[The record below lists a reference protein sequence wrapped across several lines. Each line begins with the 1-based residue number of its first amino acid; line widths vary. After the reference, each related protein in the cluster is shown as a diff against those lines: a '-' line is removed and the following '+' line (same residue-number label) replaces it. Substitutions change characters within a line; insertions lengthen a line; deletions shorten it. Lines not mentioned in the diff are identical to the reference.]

1 LKVRNRTYLFSFYAL
16 VLLISSIFLSCKKDT
31 NILGASVQDESDILN
46 AQFSDTATIFAHTI
60 YSDSTISFNDG
71 VKFLGSNQDPVFGR
85 TDVSLYTKFALPNNI
100 TNVSFGDDANLVSAE
115 VVLAVK
121 SVDFVGDYQTPL
133 TYQVFEMSQNVPTG
147 TINYSNFKNGY
158 NAGNLLGTYT
168 GTFEVLNGLFL
179 IRIPINNTYASA
191 ILNNPQYLINNETFQ
206 NTYKGLYI
214 TTKSSNLNPSSAQ
227 GAITKM
233 DLDNSLSGF
242 HMYYQNGTVL
252 ASKETKT
259 FVTTFGGTTG
269 VRFNEFKYN
278 YLNGSNNLLSQQL
291 LGDSVAGSQGLF
303 LKGMGGT
310 RIKMQIPFLT
320 NFAAK
325 EKVSVNKAEITFKV
339 DQGLNGSDIKY
350 LPPLKIAILA
360 IDSLNREI
368 FTYDQYSSI
377 DFARYGGNY
386 DSDNKEYVF
395 NISREI
401 QILMNG
407 KRKNLGFY
415 IVVADG
421 DRAYT
426 VRRDDRA
433 ERVVLGGTGSTL
445 YKPTLKLTY
454 IPFTNN

>member
-1 LKVRNRTYLFSFYAL
+1 
-16 VLLISSIFLSCKKDT
+16 VLLGSSIFLSCKKDK
-31 NILGASVQDESDILN
+31 NILGASVRDESDVLN

-60 YSDSTISFNDG
+60 YGDSTISFNDG

-85 TDVSLYTKFALPNNI
+85 TDVSVYTKFALPNNI

-121 SVDFVGDYQTPL
+121 SIDFVGDYKTPL
-133 TYQVFEMSQNVPTG
+133 TYQVFEMSQNIPTG
-147 TINYSNFKNGY
+147 TINYSNHKNGY
-158 NAGNLLGTYT
+158 NAANLLGTYT
-168 GTFEVLNGLFL
+168 GTFEILNGVFVIL
-179 IRIPINNTYASA
+179 IPINSTYASA
-191 ILNNPQYLINNETFQ
+191 ILNNPQYLLNNETFQ
-206 NTYKGLYI
+206 STYKGLYI

-227 GAITKM
+227 GAITKI

-242 HMYYQNGTVL
+242 NLYYQNGTIL
-252 ASKETKT
+252 ASKETKK
-259 FVTTFGGTTG
+259 FVTTFGGTSA

-278 YLNGSNNLLSQQL
+278 YLTGSTNLLSQQL
-291 LGDSVAGSQGLF
+291 LGDSIVGSQGLF
-303 LKGMGGT
+303 LKGMGNT
-310 RIKMQIPFLT
+310 RIKMQIPYLT
-320 NFAAK
+320 NFASK
-325 EKVSVNKAEITFKV
+325 QKISVNKAEIIFKV
-339 DQGLNGSDIKY
+339 DQGLNGSDGKY

-360 IDSLNREI
+360 IDSLKREI
-368 FTYDQYSSI
+368 FTYDQFSTI

-386 DSDNKEYVF
+386 DSDKKEYVF

-421 DRAYT
+421 DRSFT

-433 ERVVLGGTGSTL
+433 ERVVLGGSGSTL
-445 YKPTLKLTY
+445 YKPVLKLTY